1 MARDALDRRLLAAS
15 ASLLALAAL
24 GGCTADARSDG
35 LRTPTEPSGN
45 LYYVHDFE
53 GQWSDIQR
61 AQTAAIKADE
71 ALYGC
76 GSHFLDTA
84 PSRIHGGHTADDT
97 YHQLLTLES
106 DLTHAIDTH
115 ENRYGTESAPEEER
129 RVVMSETPL
138 EIFRDLDI
146 LIPEAKRLAI
156 ACGTLTPETLAE
168 PAGDTTWWD
177 YSSGDGGYTPPPN
190 YTPPH

>member
-1 MARDALDRRLLAAS
+1 MARHALHRAGLLTAS
-15 ASLLALAAL
+15 AGLLALL
-24 GGCTADARSDG
+24 GGCTEDAREG
-35 LRTPTEPSGN
+35 LRTPSEPTGN
-45 LYYVHDFE
+45 LYYVHDFA
-53 GQWSDIQR
+53 GQWGDIQR

-106 DLTHAIDTH
+106 DLSHAIDTH
-115 ENRYGTESAPEEER
+115 ENRYGTESAPEDER
-129 RVVMSETPL
+129 QVVMSETPL

-156 ACGTLTPETLAE
+156 ACGTLTPEMLAE
-168 PAGDTTWWD
+168 PVGDTTWWD
-177 YSSGDGGYTPPPN
+177 YSSGGGGYTPPN